1 MLTRVVASFFFS
13 SSFFFCEN
21 WFHSCER
28 AIGIVGLVPRDW
40 INGMEV
46 FGRKIDLGRKLR

>member
-46 FGRKIDLGRKLR
+46 FGRKIDLERKLR